1 MDEIVK
7 QSMQYHGLAFA
18 KTFSEFIAG
27 NPDVRAILDKLVND
41 VVERM
46 DIQICA
52 VVLRDQDNP
61 RRLYMA
67 AARGLSLEH
76 QKAFNLLEGQ
86 GITGGVV
93 ATGKARIVP
102 NIYEEPAYSYH
113 DFAFEERLSSLASIP
128 LRNHQNVYGALNAYT
143 HGDHFHDF
151 SEEEIDLL
159 TLLANW
165 TAFALHHNE
174 RREVQAQQRR
184 NLIEEIV
191 RETQLLDTP
200 EATIKF
206 ALPKAVTLAGG
217 DSGFLAL
224 VDYERLRFEPIYAHQ
239 RKVDNVRRLRIGS
252 WHEGISGCVVR
263 RGKAEIVD
271 DVTLDPRYKIRGD
284 HRILS
289 KLLVPLKYQERV
301 IGIINIDSRK
311 RAAFREG
318 DLKNLEALAGHLA
331 LTLHKQKLDQAYK
344 KLGSSFRTIHDLDEI
359 CSALVKEAAAFI
371 GTSAVALWEK
381 DWEGSFVLRAC
392 LGFEK
397 FKEGSVKIPA
407 GKGIV
412 AEVVAKRDAVLID
425 DVAHENKYLYPE
437 MITHTNLKWLL
448 CLPLF
453 FANEVFAVL
462 DVYSRRPHRFFEQEI
477 DYLQALASQ
486 AGVAIQNA
494 KLIDHF
500 NRIAESLASSK
511 DVQVILENIAR
522 SAMEVL
528 CAEPVVLFQYD
539 QATKKLQPP
548 PIFAGEL
555 YVREEYTE
563 AFVFSG
569 RSFAEL
575 VIAGG
580 ESRYIE
586 KDIEHDMIMQEVK
599 RFDHEGMPKQ
609 RFNEREK
616 IQSMA
621 ALVLRVE
628 GEIVGLMFLNYRMP
642 QKFSGLEKKIMETFA
657 LQAAIAIKNSRLIE
671 ALRKNEAHLGRII
684 EKQRQNE
691 AYLESIIT
699 NVPDPIMVT
708 DNVRENGKPVWR
720 IAIANQAAH
729 EIFGYE
735 ALVGKNARE
744 LFGEQMP
751 LVRKAL
757 YEARG
762 EISDFETSFLHRD
775 GHAIPISLSTS
786 ILERD
791 STNRIRKTIS
801 IGKNLTNRKAIE
813 KQLDHLNRATTALLG
828 MATLEQAYDAV
839 FDNLRAI
846 GYNKGM
852 ISLVHEEM
860 HMIVG
865 QHAVG
870 EGWKK
875 LVDHTK
881 VALASENILAAV
893 VRSGAP
899 QVIEDCSADPRCDPA
914 VVRLAEV
921 KAQYVTPLL
930 VKDKVIGA
938 LQIDLTDKQEL
949 LKGDK
954 YFLGECLEILSGFA
968 NQIAVAIE
976 ANRSKITI
984 DNLKLK
990 LADVGHEFRSPLHI
1004 IISQLGGLKYYLD
1017 KRYQTEELVKK
1028 KIKIVEE
1035 EAFRA
1040 KRQMQ
1045 NSLFSSIGAST
1056 AAGINLEKGSLG
1068 EVIAQCA
1075 ERFFETALNR
1085 GIRIIIYDSVK
1096 KLQPMYFDKT
1106 QMEQVFTNLIDN
1118 AVKYSH
1124 FNQNIEIRAREFG
1137 DKAREAGDKAREVD
1151 DKSREVWDRARE
1163 VGKKVEITIMD
1174 RGLGIRE
1181 SDYERIFQGFTRSEI
1196 LDSTRYIPGTG
1207 LGLMIARDFVQHHK
1221 GKILVKSAPFVKD
1234 PRRIETYD
1242 GYETTF
1248 YVLLP
1253 FNPKEV

>member
-1 MDEIVK
+1 MLINGVMK
-7 QSMQYHGLAFA
+7 ASTNHSLAFA
-18 KTFSEFIAG
+18 KTFSDFIAR

-41 VVERM
+41 VVEHM
-46 DIQICA
+46 GLEICA
-52 VVLRDQDNP
+52 VILRDEENP

-67 AARGLSLEH
+67 AARGLSAEH
-76 QKAFNLLEGQ
+76 QKVFNLLVGQ
-86 GITGGVV
+86 GITGAVV
-93 ATGKARIVP
+93 ASGEARIVRD
-102 NIYEEPAYSYH
+102 IYQEPEYSYL
-113 DFAFEERLSSLASIP
+113 DLALEEKLCSLASIP
-128 LRNHQNVYGALNAYT
+128 LRHGQNILGALNVYT
-143 HGDHFHDF
+143 RGSHFHDF
-151 SEEEIDLL
+151 TDDEIDLL

-165 TAFALHHNE
+165 TAFALNYNE
-174 RREVQAQQRR
+174 KRESREQRHR

-191 RETQLLDTP
+191 RETQVMETQ
-200 EATIKF
+200 ETMIKF
-206 ALPKAVTLAGG
+206 VLPKAVTLTGG

-224 VDYERLRFEPIYAHQ
+224 VDYERMRFEPIYAHR
-239 RKVDNVRRLRIGS
+239 RKVDDIRRLRIGS

-263 RGKAEIVD
+263 TGKSEIVD

-284 HRILS
+284 HRIRS

-311 RAAFREG
+311 RVAFREG
-318 DLKNLEALAGHLA
+318 DLKNLEVLAGHLA
-331 LTLHKQKLDQAYK
+331 LTLHKQKLDQAHK

-359 CSALVKEAAAFI
+359 CDTLVREAAEFI

-397 FKEGSVKIPA
+397 FKERNVKIPA

-412 AEVVAKRDAVLID
+412 AEVTAKRDAILID
-425 DVAHENKYLYPE
+425 DVAQEKKYLYPE
-437 MITHTNLKWLL
+437 MIANTNLKWLL

-500 NRIAESLASSK
+500 NRIAESLTSSK
-511 DVQVILENIAR
+511 DIGVILENIAR

-555 YVREEYTE
+555 FVKEEYTE
-563 AFVFSG
+563 AFIFSG

-580 ESRYIE
+580 ESLYIE
-586 KDIEHDMIMQEVK
+586 RDIEQNVIMQEVK

-609 RFNEREK
+609 RFNEREN
-616 IQSMA
+616 IRSMA
-621 ALVLRVE
+621 ALVLKVE
-628 GEIVGLMFLNYRMP
+628 EEIVGLMFLNYRTP
-642 QKFSGLEKKIMETFA
+642 QEFSSLEKKIMETFA

-671 ALRKNEAHLGRII
+671 ALRKNEAYLSNII
-684 EKQRQNE
+684 
-691 AYLESIIT
+691 AG
-699 NVPDPIMVT
+699 VPDPIIVT
-708 DNVRENGKPVWR
+708 ENAKENDEPVWR
-720 IAIANQAAH
+720 IVVANQAAH
-729 EIFGYE
+729 EIFGYDFDRRE
-735 ALVGKNARE
+735 LVGKNARA
-744 LFGEQMP
+744 LFGGELP
-751 LVRKAL
+751 KVRTVL
-757 YEARG
+757 REVGG
-762 EISDFETSFLHRD
+762 EISDFETAFLHRD
-775 GHAIPISLSTS
+775 GHFIPISLSTS
-786 ILERD
+786 VLERD
-791 STNRIRKTIS
+791 ALNRIRKTIS
-801 IGKNLTNRKAIE
+801 LGKNLTTRKAIE
-813 KQLDHLNRATTALLG
+813 KQLDHLNNATTSLLG
-828 MATLEQAYDAV
+828 MATLEQAYEAI
-839 FDNLRAI
+839 FDNLREI

-852 ISLVHEEM
+852 ISLVDEET
-860 HMIVG
+860 HMIIG
-865 QHAVG
+865 QRAVG

-875 LVDHTK
+875 LVEYTKIDHGSDT
-881 VALASENILAAV
+881 ILAEV
-893 VRSGAP
+893 VRSGKP
-899 QVIEDCSADPRCDPA
+899 HLIEDCAKDPRCDPA
-914 VVRLAEV
+914 AVRLAEI
-921 KAQYVTPLL
+921 KAQFVTPLR

-938 LQIDLTDKQEL
+938 LQIDLSDKQEL

-976 ANRSKITI
+976 ADRHRITI
-984 DNLKLK
+984 DKLRLK

-1017 KRYQTEELVKK
+1017 KRYQEEEFVKK
-1028 KIKIVEE
+1028 KIKIIEE
-1035 EAFRA
+1035 EASRA
-1040 KRQMQ
+1040 TRQMK
-1045 NSLFSSIGAST
+1045 NSLFSALGASA
-1056 AAGINLEKGSLG
+1056 AAGINLERGSLSD
-1068 EVIAQCA
+1068 VIAQCA
-1075 ERFFETALNR
+1075 ERFFETALKR

-1096 KLQPMYFDKT
+1096 KLPPMYFDKT

-1124 FNQNIEIRAREFG
+1124 YNQNIEI
-1137 DKAREAGDKAREVD
+1137 KAREAGNKAEV
-1151 DKSREVWDRARE
+1151 
-1163 VGKKVEITIMD
+1163 TIMD
-1174 RGLGIRE
+1174 RGLGIPE
-1181 SDYERIFQGFTRSEI
+1181 SNYERIFQGFARSEI

-1221 GKILVKSAPFVKD
+1221 GKIVVKSAPFMKD
-1234 PRRIETYD
+1234 PRRIQAYD
-1242 GYETTF
+1242 GYETAF